1 MLDTLM
7 ASATVAF
14 PKTKPAP
21 RAWTFP
27 LKWSELLQH
36 GYIIL
41 CCVIFVLPFIAL
53 FQYSLQKSG
62 QISFAAMIANYTYV
76 LGSFKDNLITSLQ
89 VSALAIIIN
98 FVISL
103 PAAYAIVRYTFP
115 GKRLL
120 LSLLSLSLY
129 IPATVLGFGLV
140 LTYNFG
146 HLFIGSIWGLVF
158 AMAVG
163 TYPLMLT
170 PLIVALKDLPI
181 SFEEAAQCLG
191 ASRRQT
197 LTRIV
202 LPLIGQGIAA
212 GMLLSFIIIFNEY
225 LVTLFVA
232 GTAPGLTT
240 APLRVFNLVRTAGL
254 LNTTAALAAT
264 MQIISFVVVI
274 LFFRIIGT
282 RYLKGTYLI

>member
-1 MLDTLM
+1 MSTHAISLP
-7 ASATVAF
+7 AKS
-14 PKTKPAP
+14 AP
-21 RAWTFP
+21 RAWSLP
-27 LKWSELLQH
+27 LRWTEILQH
-36 GYIIL
+36 GYIL
-41 CCVIFVLPFIAL
+41 FCCLIFILPFIAL
-53 FQYSLQKSG
+53 FQYSLQKTSH
-62 QISFAAMIANYTYV
+62 ISLDSIIANYSYV
-76 LGSFKDNLITSLQ
+76 FGSFKDNLITSLQ
-89 VSALAIIIN
+89 VSALAIVIN
-98 FVISL
+98 FLVSL
-103 PAAYAIVRYTFP
+103 PAAYAIVRYAFP

-129 IPATVLGFGLV
+129 IPAAVLGFGLV

-146 HLFIGSIWGLVF
+146 HIFIGSIWGLVF

-170 PLIVALKDLPI
+170 PLIVALKDLPL
-181 SFEEAAQCLG
+181 SFEEAALCLG
-191 ASRRQT
+191 ASRWQT

-212 GMLLSFIIIFNEY
+212 GVLLSFIIIFNEY
-225 LVTLFVA
+225 LVTLFVV

-264 MQIISFVVVI
+264 MQIVSFVVVI
-274 LFFRIIGT
+274 LFFRIVGT

>member
-1 MLDTLM
+1 M
-7 ASATVAF
+7 ATSAISLPTS
-14 PKTKPAP
+14 KPTP
-21 RAWTFP
+21 RAWSFSVR
-27 LKWSELLQH
+27 WSDVLQH
-36 GYIIL
+36 GYIIF
-41 CCVIFVLPFIAL
+41 CCIIFVLPFIAL
-53 FQYSLQKSG
+53 FQYSLQKSSH
-62 QISFAAMIANYTYV
+62 ITLDAIIANYSFV
-76 LGSFKDNLITSLQ
+76 IGSFKDNLITSLQ
-89 VSALAIIIN
+89 VATLAITIN
-98 FVISL
+98 FIISL

-115 GKRLL
+115 GKRFL

-129 IPATVLGFGLV
+129 IPAAVLGFGLV

-146 HLFIGSIWGLVF
+146 HIFIGSIWGLVF

-170 PLIVALKDLPI
+170 PLIVALKDLPLT
-181 SFEEAAQCLG
+181 FEEAAMCLG

-212 GMLLSFIIIFNEY
+212 GVLLSFIIIFNEY
-225 LVTLFVA
+225 LVTLFVV

-264 MQIISFVVVI
+264 MQIICFVVVVV
-274 LFFRIIGT
+274 FFRVVGT

>member
-1 MLDTLM
+1 M
-7 ASATVAF
+7 ASTALSLPSA
-14 PKTKPAP
+14 KPAP
-21 RAWTFP
+21 RTWSLSLRWTD
-27 LKWSELLQH
+27 LLQH
-36 GYIIL
+36 GYIIF
-41 CCVIFVLPFIAL
+41 CCIIFVLPFIAL

-62 QISFAAMIANYTYV
+62 QFTLGSFLSNYAYV
-76 LGSFKDNLITSLQ
+76 FGSFKDNLLTSLQ
-89 VSALAIIIN
+89 VAVLAITIN

-115 GKRLL
+115 GKRFL

-129 IPATVLGFGLV
+129 VPAAVLGFGLV

-146 HLFIGSIWGLVF
+146 HIFIGSIWGLVF

-170 PLIVALKDLPI
+170 PLIVALKDLPP
-181 SFEEAAQCLG
+181 SFEEAALCLG
-191 ASRRQT
+191 ASRLQT
-197 LTRIV
+197 FTRIV

-212 GMLLSFIIIFNEY
+212 GVLLSFIIIFNEY
-225 LVTLFVA
+225 LVTLFVV
-232 GTAPGLTT
+232 GTSPGLTT

-264 MQIISFVVVI
+264 MQIICFVVVI
-274 LFFRIIGT
+274 LFFRIVGT